1 MDLIGEGGVCM
12 MPPSDENNDN
22 NDNTGNTGNTG
33 NAGNN
38 SNSSVT
44 DGNLTETG
52 GSSNINGTRR
62 EATGPFD
69 LGKLQVL
76 LEESVMR
83 EQALSKNQK
92 RAQNDLTKAASI
104 DEKRFPQFG
113 GLTARSLIDLGKKM
127 GGSMGGLLNR
137 RQSSTGDAS
146 VQNPY
151 PEPVPCTATKTLAV
165 STEGPL
171 VGTGRYSGPNP

>member
-1 MDLIGEGGVCM
+1 MDLIGEGGICM
-12 MPPSDENNDN
+12 VPPSDQNNDNNDN
-22 NDNTGNTGNTG
+22 NDNTGNS
-33 NAGNN
+33 GNN
-38 SNSSVT
+38 GNSSLA
-44 DGNLTETG
+44 DGNSTETG
-52 GSSNINGTRR
+52 GNSNINGTRR
-62 EATGPFD
+62 GATEPFD
-69 LGKLQVL
+69 LGKLQAL
-76 LEESVMR
+76 LEERVMR
-83 EQALSKNQK
+83 EHALSKHQK

-137 RQSSTGDAS
+137 RQSSNGDDS
-146 VQNPY
+146 FQSPY
-151 PEPVPCTATKTLAV
+151 PEPMPCTATKTLAV

>member
-12 MPPSDENNDN
+12 MPPSDQNNDN
-22 NDNTGNTGNTG
+22 NDNTGNN
-33 NAGNN
+33 GNN
-38 SNSSVT
+38 GNNYNSSVP
-44 DGNLTETG
+44 DGYNSTETG

-62 EATGPFD
+62 EATGPFG

-76 LEESVMR
+76 LEERVMR
-83 EQALSKNQK
+83 ERALSKNMK
-92 RAQNDLTKAASI
+92 RAQNDVTKAASI

-127 GGSMGGLLNR
+127 GGSMGGLLKR
-137 RQSSTGDAS
+137 RQSGTDDGSFQS
-146 VQNPY
+146 PY
-151 PEPVPCTATKTLAV
+151 PEPMPCTGTKTLAV

-171 VGTGRYSGPNP
+171 VGTGRYSGPKP